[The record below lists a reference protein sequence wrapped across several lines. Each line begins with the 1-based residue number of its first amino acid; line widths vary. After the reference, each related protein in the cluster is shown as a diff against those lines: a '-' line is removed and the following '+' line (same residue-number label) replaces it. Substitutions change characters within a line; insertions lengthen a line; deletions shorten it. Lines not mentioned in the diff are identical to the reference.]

1 MRYIYSQEEHAMKYE
16 VVNLRTT
23 MLCGRFESFARAM
36 DKLHQLEKVNPIG
49 AYIVRTIRARVSA

>member
-1 MRYIYSQEEHAMKYE
+1 MNRYEII
-16 VVNLRTT
+16 NLRTA

-49 AYIVRTIRARVSA
+49 AYIVRTIRARVGI